1 MPHSSSMRTLK
12 RVSDIRFNLE
22 DASRRLTQVELQL
35 EKDLDGPRVRG
46 RLIKSRYSST
56 ESYLLVDDLDQMA
69 RKIQLQPDT
78 VLLTTFCTPR
88 GYFRF
93 RTSLQERIGD
103 ALKLGYPS
111 ELEVTQRRT
120 ALRVYFEPADEFRV
134 LIPGSAGK
142 ETPGAAINLL
152 VISLSSGGFSCIG
165 ELAAEEG
172 GDERKPLLTQ
182 KQVLPEITLYLPGG
196 GEVRASGTVKEIAD
210 AKRAVSRPGEGP
222 LYVIT
227 FDRIS
232 TENHLRLIRY
242 ISGVENARGGLLG

>member
-1 MPHSSSMRTLK
+1 MPHSSAMRTLK

-22 DASRRLTQVELQL
+22 DASRRLTQVELQVGSD
-35 EKDLDGPRVRG
+35 ENGTRVRG

-56 ESYLLVDDLDQMA
+56 ESYLLVDDLEQMA
-69 RKIQLQPDT
+69 RELKLKPET

-93 RTSLQERIGD
+93 RTTFQERIGD
-103 ALKLGYPS
+103 ALKLGYPT

-120 ALRVYFEPADEFRV
+120 ALRVYFELAEQFRV
-134 LIPGSAGK
+134 RIPGGPTDDTRGADK
-142 ETPGAAINLL
+142 ELL
-152 VISLSSGGFSCIG
+152 VISLSSGGFSCVG
-165 ELAAEEG
+165 EGEGSLLAREQT
-172 GDERKPLLTQ
+172 LS
-182 KQVLPEITLYLPGG
+182 EIILYLPGG
-196 GEVRASGTVKEIAD
+196 GEVWASGTVKEVAD

-232 TENHLRLIRY
+232 TENHLRLIRF
-242 ISGVENARGGLLG
+242 ISSVENARGGLLV

>member
-1 MPHSSSMRTLK
+1 MPHSSAMRTLK

-35 EKDLDGPRVRG
+35 GTDEDGPRIRG

-56 ESYLLVDDLDQMA
+56 ESYLLVDDLDQMS
-69 RKIQLQPDT
+69 RNIKLQPDT

-88 GYFRF
+88 GYYRF
-93 RTSLQERIGD
+93 RTTLQERIGD
-103 ALKLGYPS
+103 ALKLGYPA

-120 ALRVYFEPADEFRV
+120 ALRVYFDLADQFRV
-134 LIPGSAGK
+134 RIPGGAK
-142 ETPGAAINLL
+142 EGTQGSDTELL

-165 ELAAEEG
+165 EGEE
-172 GDERKPLLTQ
+172 EEPLLVKEQ
-182 KQVLPEITLYLPGG
+182 ALPEIFLYLPGG
-196 GEVRASGTVKEIAD
+196 GEVWASGTVKEVVD
-210 AKRAVSRPGEGP
+210 AKRAMSRPSKG
-222 LYVIT
+222 LLFVIT

>member
-35 EKDLDGPRVRG
+35 EGDDNGPRVRG

-69 RKIQLQPDT
+69 KNIQLQAET

-103 ALKLGYPS
+103 ALKLGYPV

-134 LIPGSAGK
+134 LIPDGAPGKPPGS
-142 ETPGAAINLL
+142 TINFL
-152 VISLSSGGFSCIG
+152 VISLSSGGFSCVG
-165 ELAAEEG
+165 ELD
-172 GDERKPLLTQ
+172 GDEDGSLLARE
-182 KQVLPEITLYLPGG
+182 QVLPEITLYLPGG
-196 GEVRASGTVKEIAD
+196 GEVRASGTVKAIAD
-210 AKRAVSRPGEGP
+210 AKRAVSRPGDGP
-222 LYVIT
+222 LYVLT